1 MKVIVSTEV
10 EDIFT
15 QFVVVDSFKKVNE
28 LQGVTTLIVHK
39 YKESDFDAG
48 VFISTFHNN
57 GINQFI
63 YISENPSSTLR
74 MVLKGVNGYYFED
87 EFYLEDEEE
96 LISLLE
102 DIGMSDNDESSTALA
117 SPALDVVS
125 DFIQSF
131 ARGEERIKAPLYLEQ
146 VTGAVNELSEI
157 THQQELQ
164 LSTMGASA
172 LEVFEKASTIIKNM
186 DAQRKVIEKQLEE
199 LEMSQANSVSNKPS
213 FGNNIMFFSPYKY
226 IGNAKVLLIREYA
239 PCRYLTSFV
248 LGYLNHLHYEL
259 NRRPKLIFVHQ
270 KGAGVSAKY
279 LEFPSIS
286 QESMGIAS
294 LYDGEIVATNNP
306 KKEVLKDLLTKPND
320 VIVVVDRLY
329 GSQDIVTGRITKV
342 NAVGSRSDIARYK
355 LKPEQTIFS
364 VTRQPKELFTIPNIK
379 QFPIEV
385 DARYAIYSQVM
396 ANAYKI
402 LDEKVGLRVGD

>member
-15 QFVVVDSFKKVNE
+15 QFVVVDSLKKVNE

-102 DIGMSDNDESSTALA
+102 DIGMSDNNEASTALA

-131 ARGEERIKAPLYLEQ
+131 ARGEERLRLLY
-146 VTGAVNELSEI
+146 I
-157 THQQELQ
+157 
-164 LSTMGASA
+164 
-172 LEVFEKASTIIKNM
+172 
-186 DAQRKVIEKQLEE
+186 
-199 LEMSQANSVSNKPS
+199 
-213 FGNNIMFFSPYKY
+213 
-226 IGNAKVLLIREYA
+226 
-239 PCRYLTSFV
+239 
-248 LGYLNHLHYEL
+248 
-259 NRRPKLIFVHQ
+259 
-270 KGAGVSAKY
+270 
-279 LEFPSIS
+279 
-286 QESMGIAS
+286 
-294 LYDGEIVATNNP
+294 
-306 KKEVLKDLLTKPND
+306 
-320 VIVVVDRLY
+320 
-329 GSQDIVTGRITKV
+329 
-342 NAVGSRSDIARYK
+342 
-355 LKPEQTIFS
+355 
-364 VTRQPKELFTIPNIK
+364 
-379 QFPIEV
+379 
-385 DARYAIYSQVM
+385 
-396 ANAYKI
+396 
-402 LDEKVGLRVGD
+402 

>member
-248 LGYLNHLHYEL
+248 LGYTQYLHYVK
-259 NRRPKLIFVHQ
+259 NKRVKVIFVVQ
-270 KGAGVSAKY
+270 KGQGVSAKY
-279 LEFPSIS
+279 KDFTFIS
-286 QESMGIAS
+286 EETKNMMS
-294 LYDGEIVATNNP
+294 LYDAEIVATNSP
-306 KKEVLKDLLTKPND
+306 KKEVLKDLLSIP
-320 VIVVVDRLY
+320 VEICIVVDRLY
-329 GSQDIVTGRITKV
+329 GMQDIISGRVTTIPV
-342 NAVGSRSDIARYK
+342 VSSASDVRRYGVK
-355 LKPEQTIFS
+355 AKDCIFS
-364 VTRQPKELFTIPNIK
+364 VTRQPEEFLTIPTIK
-379 QFPIEV
+379 NFPREQ
-385 DARYAIYSQVM
+385 DARLAVYNQIMES
-396 ANAYKI
+396 AYKKI
-402 LDEKVGLRVGD
+402 DAKLGII